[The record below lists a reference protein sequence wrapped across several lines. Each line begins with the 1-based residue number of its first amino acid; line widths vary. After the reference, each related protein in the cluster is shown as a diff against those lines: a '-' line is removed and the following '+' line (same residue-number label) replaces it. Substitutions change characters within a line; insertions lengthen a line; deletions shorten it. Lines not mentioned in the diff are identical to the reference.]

1 MFKKIKDKDVD
12 ITSLNHILK
21 TGKRLIN
28 IGYFMA
34 IIAVILLCTYLLKE
48 WKILNYIG
56 EFLKVI
62 SPIFIGFIIAWFFD
76 PLVTWLQ
83 KKKIPRLI
91 GCILVYLLMLGL
103 FALVIYLLVPTLISQ
118 VKDFVNAAPAIF
130 NEITEFIVGVIKKF
144 DLNGMVNIKTVKTTI
159 TTTVTEYG
167 VKVGSEMPQ
176 YLFSI
181 GKSIFGFG
189 LNFILGLMIGFYLL
203 FDFERANKALYK
215 IIPIS
220 WKSGY
225 KELTHRINTSLR
237 SYVQGVLIVMTLVFI
252 TQSIGLTIAGMKA
265 PILFALFCAVTD
277 VIPYFGPY
285 IGAIPAVIVGFT
297 ISPITGICVI
307 ISILVVQLLEN
318 NFYQPLIM
326 GHTMKLH
333 PVTIMVGLLVFE
345 HFFGI
350 VGMIIATP
358 CIACIKVI
366 LLFVL
371 EQTGLIKYLN
381 GTKKD
386 NEIEV
391 VEIDSVKKKEKEKV
405 TKKQLKKSK

>member
-1 MFKKIKDKDVD
+1 MFKRSNEKEVD

-48 WKILNYIG
+48 WKILQYVG
-56 EFLKVI
+56 EFFVVI
-62 SPIFIGFIIAWFFD
+62 SPIFIGFLIAWFFD
-76 PLVTWLQ
+76 PLVTWMQ
-83 KKKIPRLI
+83 KKKIPRII
-91 GCILVYLLMLGL
+91 GCILVYLLMLGI
-103 FALVIYLLVPTLISQ
+103 FALIIYLLVPALVSQ
-118 VKDFVNAAPAIF
+118 VKDFVNTAPYVF
-130 NEITEFIVGVIKKF
+130 NEITEFIVDAIKRF
-144 DLNGMVNIKTVKTTI
+144 DLNEMVDITTVKSTLTN
-159 TTTVTEYG
+159 TVTEYG
-167 VKVGSEMPQ
+167 VKLGSDMPQ
-176 YLFSI
+176 YLFSV
-181 GKSIFGFG
+181 GKAIVGFG
-189 LNFILGLMIGFYLL
+189 LSLILGLMIGFYLL
-203 FDFERANKALYK
+203 FDFERANKAIEK
-215 IIPIS
+215 IMPIS
-220 WKSGY
+220 WKPSY

-237 SYVQGVLIVMTLVFI
+237 SYVQGVVLVMTLVFI

-350 VGMIIATP
+350 LGMIIATP
-358 CIACIKVI
+358 CIACVKVI
-366 LLFVL
+366 LLFIL
-371 EQTGLIKYLN
+371 EETGWIKYLK
-381 GTKKD
+381 GEKKNS

-391 VEIDSVKKKEKEKV
+391 VEIKEVKKK
-405 TKKQLKKSK
+405 

>member
-1 MFKKIKDKDVD
+1 MFKNNKDKGVD
-12 ITSLNHILK
+12 IISLNHILK
-21 TGKRLIN
+21 TGKKLIN

-34 IIAVILLCTYLLKE
+34 IIAVVLLCTYLLKE
-48 WKILNYIG
+48 WKILKYVG
-56 EFLKVI
+56 EFIKVI

-76 PLVTWLQ
+76 PLVTWMQ
-83 KKKIPRLI
+83 KKKIPRII

-103 FALVIYLLVPTLISQ
+103 FALIIYLLVPTLVSQ

-130 NEITEFIVGVIKKF
+130 NEITEFVVGVIKKF
-144 DLNGMVNIKTVKTTI
+144 DLNGMININTVKSTI
-159 TTTVTEYG
+159 TTGVTEYG

-176 YLFSI
+176 YLFNF
-181 GKSIFGFG
+181 GKSIVGFG
-189 LNFILGLMIGFYLL
+189 VSLILGLMIGFYLL
-203 FDFERANKALYK
+203 FDFERANKGIEKLL
-215 IIPIS
+215 PNS
-220 WKSGY
+220 WKAGY
-225 KELTHRINTSLR
+225 KELTNRINTSLR

-350 VGMIIATP
+350 WGMILATP
-358 CIACIKVI
+358 CIACMKVI
-366 LLFVL
+366 LLFVF
-371 EQTGLIKYLN
+371 EQTGLIKYLK
-381 GTKKD
+381 GSKKD

-391 VEIDSVKKKEKEKV
+391 VEIDTVKKKQKEKV
-405 TKKQLKKSK
+405 VKKQLKKTK